1 MSVPLDPELPQ
12 NVAQLATPHGPLV
25 LLNFDDRLG
34 ASASQWNRKELVAF
48 RTRILLPLRD
58 DHDQSCPNCRPENSS
73 SQQVHL
79 HMLQQ
84 VRTRFSGLRTAS
96 ESFLYSLPTGRF
108 RLALAR
114 LIRSDVQDEERTYST
129 REGAGNRQ
137 AAHYPGFIPSS
148 TIPIPESSSPA
159 RPSSSEYSG
168 SHTSVPLDDDQNE
181 TRARKPEVLM
191 AKLAKE
197 LFSLSLYSVLKQPHP
212 KEEYYFRPESHSL
225 TALITST
232 AIISANDG
240 GLYKKRLLSSS

>member
-25 LLNFDDRLG
+25 LLNLDDRLG

-48 RTRILLPLRD
+48 RVCKHAKAWQTRILLPLRD

-84 VRTRFSGLRTAS
+84 VRTRFSGLHTAS
-96 ESFLYSLPTGRF
+96 ESFLYSLPAGRF

-114 LIRSDVQDEERTYST
+114 LIRSNVRDEERNYST

-137 AAHYPGFIPSS
+137 AAHYPGFVPSS
-148 TIPIPESSSPA
+148 TILIPESSTPA

-168 SHTSVPLDDDQNE
+168 SHASVPLDDDQNE
-181 TRARKPEVLM
+181 TRARKLEVLV
-191 AKLAKE
+191 AELAKE
-197 LFSLSLYSVLKQPHP
+197 LFSLSLYLVLK
-212 KEEYYFRPESHSL
+212 
-225 TALITST
+225 
-232 AIISANDG
+232 
-240 GLYKKRLLSSS
+240 